1 MNDLKNKIILVTGGG
16 KGIGESCVRKLN
28 YYGAYLVVI
37 IKDKKDNKKFKNLHN
52 IKIYNGDVNNL
63 DLIKK
68 IFLDSKKE
76 KRFINCL
83 VNNAGVRFRKK
94 FLEIKKKELK
104 KVFDTNYFSIFNL
117 MQEFAKYN
125 IKYKIKGS
133 IINVGSIVGE
143 NGFDELSG
151 YASSKGALSSLTK
164 SFAAEMSKY
173 GIRANTIIPGFIKTS
188 YFNKFKKN
196 KKTLYNW
203 TLSRIP
209 MKRWGEPDE
218 VANLIAFILSD
229 KSKYI
234 NGANISIDG
243 GWLNA

>member
-1 MNDLKNKIILVTGGG
+1 
-16 KGIGESCVRKLN
+16 
-28 YYGAYLVVI
+28 
-37 IKDKKDNKKFKNLHN
+37 
-52 IKIYNGDVNNL
+52 
-63 DLIKK
+63 
-68 IFLDSKKE
+68 
-76 KRFINCL
+76 
-83 VNNAGVRFRKK
+83 
-94 FLEIKKKELK
+94 
-104 KVFDTNYFSIFNL
+104 
-117 MQEFAKYN
+117 
-125 IKYKIKGS
+125 
-133 IINVGSIVGE
+133 
-143 NGFDELSG
+143 
-151 YASSKGALSSLTK
+151 
-164 SFAAEMSKY
+164 MSKY